1 MTKEEIRKAMRL
13 QKRALQQEEMELQGK
28 QIFHQITKFQEY
40 EKAEFIF
47 TYMSYNQE
55 VDTTNIII
63 DALAKGKQVA
73 VPKVEGR
80 EIVFYYIESLE
91 QMVTGYQGILEPRSQ
106 RVAVPEHA
114 TFMIMPGLA
123 FSTQGQRIGYG
134 GGFYD
139 RYLEQYQKESIVTC
153 AVAYEFQ
160 VFDSLPSEEFDQ
172 RIDYIITAKDIHSCR

>member
-1 MTKEEIRKAMRL
+1 MTKEEIRKAIRL

-28 QIFHQITKFQEY
+28 QIFHQITKFQDY
-40 EKAEFIF
+40 QTAGLIF

-55 VDTTNIII
+55 VDTTHIIL
-63 DALAKGKQVA
+63 DALASGKQVA

-91 QMVTGYQGILEPRSQ
+91 QMVPGYQGILEPKSQ
-106 RVAVPEHA
+106 RVAVPEHGM
-114 TFMIMPGLA
+114 FMIMPGLA

-139 RYLEQYQKESIVTC
+139 RYLDQYHEESFVTC
-153 AVAYEFQ
+153 AVAYDFQ

-172 RIDYIITAKDIHSCR
+172 RIDYIITANQIYSCR